1 MDGEIFIIFGSR
13 LLWHRSKKPRYPGS
27 MAPHARLGAAW
38 VVKFSS
44 SLQCW
49 YCSGEASSRIAGVLE
64 HQRWRCMTDALRVR
78 WAWMKQNE
86 VKVYVSEI
94 QQVVERVDVFVLHG
108 RAFFPISSCA
118 SGFGC
123 SAWTGLAAEAAPT
136 KAAAAFACVGATGV
150 AMLVTLQ
157 RPHRSPSWGVAGLA
171 FALIAGEAVD
181 RALRASRLPPLP
193 QTATAQNDTGN
204 GSSPAFVGATGV
216 AKPAS

>member
-1 MDGEIFIIFGSR
+1 MPVAQASEHRASESEFDGSVREAWSCIDGEIFIIFGSR
-13 LLWHRSKKPRYPGS
+13 LLWHRSKKPRYRGS

-94 QQVVERVDVFVLHG
+94 Q
-108 RAFFPISSCA
+108 
-118 SGFGC
+118 
-123 SAWTGLAAEAAPT
+123 
-136 KAAAAFACVGATGV
+136 
-150 AMLVTLQ
+150 
-157 RPHRSPSWGVAGLA
+157 
-171 FALIAGEAVD
+171 
-181 RALRASRLPPLP
+181 
-193 QTATAQNDTGN
+193 
-204 GSSPAFVGATGV
+204 
-216 AKPAS
+216 